1 MRRAFSIIEILI
13 VMAIILL
20 LATIVAVGTG
30 GSRRSAQSTVCA
42 SQLRQAAQALELY
55 LNDSEGRIPS
65 TLYHDLTPVLTY
77 AKDRR
82 ILTCPLDPYDKG
94 ANWQSTRA
102 TGVRTSYLA
111 PLTIYPEFM
120 RQLSLADSNFA
131 LLVCLVHGRRR
142 SYQGPTDPVN
152 GFDGQVLQVHRDTS
166 LHRKEVADR
175 CFKSKDGSFTKGRM
189 YWDFFTDAP
198 MPKSVQAIL
207 ADAGSVEIPCP

>member
-1 MRRAFSIIEILI
+1 MKRAFSLVEVLI
-13 VMAIILL
+13 VIAILLL

-30 GSRRSAQSTVCA
+30 GSRKSAQATVCA
-42 SQLRQAAQALELY
+42 AQMRQAAQALELY
-55 LNDSEGRIPS
+55 VGDTDGKLPS

-77 AKDRR
+77 AKDKR

-120 RQLSLADSNFA
+120 RQLTANDSDYAVF
-131 LLVCLVHGRRR
+131 VCLVHGNRR

-152 GFDGQVLQVHRDTS
+152 GFSGQVVQILKDTS
-166 LHRKEVADR
+166 LHRKDVPDR